1 MDRRALRRSFIAF
14 HLTLG
19 AVVLVES
26 LITVLRA
33 HGAGGASHARL
44 GVAVLAGAEAVAAL
58 LFILPATLRLGA
70 VSLLAIFLFAVA
82 FHGLHGE
89 LQLTLLVYAAGVFF
103 VMVHGSAFG
112 KGGAAEF
119 LGVDHST
126 CASGESD

>member
-1 MDRRALRRSFIAF
+1 MNKHALRRSFIVF

-19 AVVLVES
+19 VVVFVES
-26 LITVLRA
+26 LVTVLRT
-33 HGAGGASHARL
+33 HGAGGASHFGL

-58 LFILPATLRLGA
+58 LFLLPATLRLGA
-70 VSLLAIFLFAVA
+70 VALLAIFLFAVA

-112 KGGAAEF
+112 KGGTKHSAA
-119 LGVDHST
+119 
-126 CASGESD
+126 

>member
-1 MDRRALRRSFIAF
+1 MNRHALRRSFIAF

-19 AVVLVES
+19 AVVLAQS
-26 LITVLRA
+26 LVTVLQA
-33 HGAGGASHARL
+33 HGARGASHAGL

-58 LFILPATLRLGA
+58 LFMLPATLRLGA
-70 VSLLAIFLFAVA
+70 VSLLAIFFCAVA

-112 KGGAAEF
+112 KGGARQSVSA
-119 LGVDHST
+119 
-126 CASGESD
+126 

>member
-89 LQLTLLVYAAGVFF
+89 LQLTLLVYAAGVYF
-103 VMVHGSAFG
+103 VMMHGSAFG
-112 KGGAAEF
+112 EAGPRQN
-119 LGVDHST
+119 
-126 CASGESD
+126 ASA